1 MGAFALTFEFF
12 TNCCETDDAYD
23 NAMMK
28 QLRTSILKEQLD
40 QLEKRKLYINKAIFQ
55 DYHSEDKYS
64 DSDSEFD
71 YESDI
76 DVLTT
81 TEEDNYVNKQLK
93 NTTDTESFYT
103 LYQ

>member
-12 TNCCETDDAYD
+12 SNCCETDDAYD

-28 QLRTSILKEQLD
+28 RLRSNILKEQLY

-55 DYHSEDKYS
+55 DYHSEDEYS
-64 DSDSEFD
+64 YSEFD

-93 NTTDTESFYT
+93 NTTDTESFYI

>member
-12 TNCCETDDAYD
+12 SNCCETDDAYD

-28 QLRTSILKEQLD
+28 RLRTSILKEQLD

-55 DYHSEDKYS
+55 DYHSEDEY
-64 DSDSEFD
+64 SDSEFD
-71 YESDI
+71 SESDI

-93 NTTDTESFYT
+93 NTTDTESFFI

>member
-1 MGAFALTFEFF
+1 MGAFALTFEIFSS
-12 TNCCETDDAYD
+12 CCETDDAYD

-28 QLRTSILKEQLD
+28 RLRTSILKEQLA

-55 DYHSEDKYS
+55 DYHSEDDYS
-64 DSDSEFD
+64 DSDSESE
-71 YESDI
+71 YSSVI

-81 TEEDNYVNKQLK
+81 TEEDDYVNKQLK
-93 NTTDTESFYT
+93 NTTDTESFFI